1 MEGTGPGTADPES
14 DAAQAG
20 SPPAAPSKDIPKSVP
35 GAMFSSSPILDLSQ
49 SGLQHLGDVLKIPTL
64 KQLHLQRNELCTIP
78 RDFFQLL
85 PNLTWLDLRH
95 NRIQALPSGI
105 GSHRQVDSCSRL
117 RVPLPFTCPRA
128 ALRLLSSS
136 WLNTDFRTEHLTDS
150 PPATHGLAP
159 RSAVVGERSAPMPGQ
174 LTGPVV
180 TLYLKTL
187 LLERNPIKVLPVQ
200 LGNVTTLRAL
210 NLRHCPLEF
219 PPRVIVQKGPAA
231 ILRFLQG
238 SATKLPSRQDPASQA
253 QAPESGF
260 CFTSDEPQPA
270 AIPPAGLP
278 EECAPKGHTA
288 NSQGPKGTRLKEVEA
303 RFPPVEKLDLSDLR
317 KSADSWEDWPSEEEI
332 RRFWKLRQEIVEKE
346 QAEVLQNQLLAMEL
360 PPNLRAVLRSR
371 DEARPNPRHALRRK
385 PPSFKYALPSLALA
399 YPAGTGAEQLEERR
413 ASAFRELRE
422 KQALME
428 QRRRDRRVLLEW
440 REQAQTMRKRKRELG
455 KLRPPRRTL
464 AWDGGC
470 CKRPPFSGEDEA
482 RRPQCGGGAGLALG
496 EPVVCAL
503 HRREPRVPTG
513 GTKLPFA
520 TDLLDDE
527 KKPATPPGRGGQPKE
542 KSPQASNE
550 PRAFQERGLEGK
562 LQQHVRQMQ
571 ERRKTFG
578 GMAPFNEMRKATE
591 DLEVARKL
599 LDGVMKMSKSH
610 GGPAL
615 PASHPLCLP
624 ALQPQ
629 NMFSNTKY

>member
-20 SPPAAPSKDIPKSVP
+20 NPPAAPSKDIPKSVP
-35 GAMFSSSPILDLSQ
+35 GAMFSSSPVLDLSQ

-105 GSHRQVDSCSRL
+105 GSHR
-117 RVPLPFTCPRA
+117 
-128 ALRLLSSS
+128 
-136 WLNTDFRTEHLTDS
+136 
-150 PPATHGLAP
+150 
-159 RSAVVGERSAPMPGQ
+159 
-174 LTGPVV
+174 
-180 TLYLKTL
+180 YLKTL
-187 LLERNPIKVLPVQ
+187 LLERNPIKMLPVQ

-238 SATKLPSRQDPASQA
+238 SATKLPSSQDPASQA
-253 QAPESGF
+253 MSLSQLPYPLLA
-260 CFTSDEPQPA
+260 C
-270 AIPPAGLP
+270 P

-371 DEARPNPRHALRRK
+371 DEARPNPRPALRK

-399 YPAGTGAEQLEERR
+399 SPAGTGAEQLEERR

-464 AWDGGC
+464 
-470 CKRPPFSGEDEA
+470 EA
-482 RRPQCGGGAGLALG
+482 P
-496 EPVVCAL
+496 
-503 HRREPRVPTG
+503 
-513 GTKLPFA
+513 KLPFA
-520 TDLLDDE
+520 TDLIDDE
-527 KKPATPPGRGGQPKE
+527 KKPATPPGRGGHPRE
-542 KSPQASNE
+542 KSPQARNE

-571 ERRKTFG
+571 ERRKTFQ

-615 PASHPLCLP
+615 PGSHPLCLP